1 VARVDVPTDP
11 DAPEVPEGR
20 RGAGELVRRLAALDD
35 KHPSSP
41 RYAAERGRPTA
52 APDHDAQGGQDV
64 READRAEFVRAALAD
79 ARKAGLSTDQQYTTD
94 DLRKSWT
101 LERLALQQ
109 EIVNDL
115 YNESSHVPCEGKAV
129 LAGGLPGSGKT
140 TVLTTVA
147 GIDLSKYLVIN
158 PDNIKEVMAS
168 RGMVPAVEGLTPME
182 ASDLV
187 HVESSLIAKRLA
199 IRAYAEGKNVIWD
212 ITMKSLESTQQ
223 RIVDLRVAG
232 YRDIEG
238 VFVDIP
244 LDVSVR
250 RADARHREGHEAF
263 LEGKGCG
270 GRYVPP
276 EVITGQADRDYGSI
290 NRGVFEQVKHE
301 FNLWRLYDN
310 SVDGRA
316 AVLVAEGS
324 GAHDEHRRRPD
335 DQ

>member
-1 VARVDVPTDP
+1 VAKVDVPTDP
-11 DAPEVPEGR
+11 DAPQVPEGR
-20 RGAGELVRRLAALDD
+20 DAGDLVRRLAALDD

-41 RYAAERGRPTA
+41 RYTADSGGQSA
-52 APDHDAQGGQDV
+52 APDRDTEGEKEV
-64 READRAEFVRAALAD
+64 READRTEFIRAALAEG
-79 ARKAGLSTDQQYTTD
+79 RKDGLATDQQYTTD

-101 LERLALQQ
+101 RERVALQQ

-115 YNESSHVPCEGKAV
+115 YNESSDVPCEGKAV
-129 LAGGLPGSGKT
+129 MAGGLPGSGKT

-147 GIDLSKYLVIN
+147 VIDLSKYLMIN
-158 PDNIKEVMAS
+158 PDDVKEVMAS
-168 RGMVPAVEGLTPME
+168 RGMVPAIEGLTPME

-212 ITMKSLESTQQ
+212 VTMKSLESTQQ
-223 RIVDLRVAG
+223 RIADLRVAG

-238 VFVDIP
+238 IFVDIP
-244 LDVSVR
+244 LEVSVR

-270 GRYVPP
+270 GRYIPP
-276 EVITGQADRDYGSI
+276 EVIAGQADPDYSCI
-290 NRGVFEQVKHE
+290 NRRVFDQVKHE
-301 FNLWRLYDN
+301 FNRWRLYDN
-310 SVDGRA
+310 SVDGEA
-316 AVLVAEGS
+316 AVLVAEGV
-324 GAHDEHRRRPD
+324 HDEDRRRPD